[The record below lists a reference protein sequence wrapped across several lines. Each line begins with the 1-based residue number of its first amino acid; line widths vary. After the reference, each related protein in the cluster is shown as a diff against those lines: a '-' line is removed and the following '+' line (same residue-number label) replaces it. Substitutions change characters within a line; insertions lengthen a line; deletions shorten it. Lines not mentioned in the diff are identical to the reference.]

1 MVSNLHLIVL
11 DVLDS
16 NPQNVLSTVQSA
28 IQNESDTELNKKSG
42 TQSMQVDESI
52 LYNSYRLSPKVSMHG
67 IMRLRG
73 PEGII
78 IP

>member
-42 TQSMQVDESI
+42 TQSKWMKA
-52 LYNSYRLSPKVSMHG
+52 YY
-67 IMRLRG
+67 
-73 PEGII
+73 II
-78 IP
+78 VIGRVPRSLCMGL